1 MLLRVRSGEDLTQML
16 RVNNSRTYNQR
27 CSGTPLLIT
36 LFYKNANFV
45 RYDFLLSPVPSI
57 RKRRVALIG
66 GENREL
72 GIVTAGEFGPSC

>member
-1 MLLRVRSGEDLTQML
+1 VRSGEDLTQML

-36 LFYKNANFV
+36 LFYKNANFK

-72 GIVTAGEFGPSC
+72 GIVTAGEFGSSC

>member
-1 MLLRVRSGEDLTQML
+1 VRSGEDLTQML

-36 LFYKNANFV
+36 LFYKNVSFV

-72 GIVTAGEFGPSC
+72 GIVTAGQFGPSC